1 MVGISSAVMTHTT
14 SAHGAI
20 ERAAGIADEVLFPHA
35 QDRDRADAL
44 PRDGLD
50 ALATAG
56 LFGIAGPEQHGG
68 LALEPMAARRVIA
81 SVGGG
86 CGATFF
92 VWVQHHGVVRDI
104 AASDNVGLRDELIEP
119 MCAGE
124 LICGTAFA
132 HVRRSGEP
140 AVRATRTSHGWRLD
154 GFAPWATSWGIAPR
168 FSVYAVAADG
178 TLVKAMVPGADAH
191 GDPAGITSIP
201 LHLSVLGST
210 GTVAL
215 RFDGCEVAEAD
226 VIGLDD
232 HARWLAADRAR
243 TAVGQP
249 ATLGVAERATT
260 AVRST
265 DHDGADDLA
274 AAIDIAWQRDRQ
286 LTDDLVNGVTG
297 DRESWIATASDHRA
311 ACVLLAQQAAT
322 AAVAAAGGRA
332 MDLDH
337 PGQRL
342 AREASFYTIQ
352 AQTADGRAATL
363 RAVSASVNGA
373 ATPRAD

>member
-1 MVGISSAVMTHTT
+1 MTSPAFTHV
-14 SAHGAI
+14 AI
-20 ERAAGIADEVLFPHA
+20 ERAAEIADDVLFPHA
-35 QDRDRADAL
+35 QERDRASAL
-44 PRDGLD
+44 PHDGLD
-50 ALATAG
+50 ALAAGG
-56 LFGIAGPEQHGG
+56 LFGIAGPSEFGG
-68 LALEPMAARRVIA
+68 LALDPIGARRVIA
-81 SVGGG
+81 TVGGG

-104 AASDNVGLRDELIEP
+104 AASDNAALRDGLIEQ

-124 LICGTAFA
+124 VICGTAFA
-132 HVRRSGEP
+132 HVRRRGEP
-140 AVRATRTSHGWRLD
+140 AVRATRTPDGWRLD

-168 FSVYAVAADG
+168 FSIYAVAADG
-178 TLVKAMVPGADAH
+178 TLVKVMVPGAGRD
-191 GDPAGITSIP
+191 GDPPGITSIP
-201 LHLSVLGST
+201 LHLAVLGST

-215 RFDGCEVAEAD
+215 RFDGCEVADGD

-232 HARWLAADRAR
+232 HSRWLTADRERSAI
-243 TAVGQP
+243 GQP
-249 ATLGVAERATT
+249 ATLGVAERATAT
-260 AVRST
+260 MRT
-265 DHDGADDLA
+265 IEDDHAQDAANGLA
-274 AAIDIAWQRDRQ
+274 AAIDRAWQRDRQ
-286 LTDDLVNGVTG
+286 LTGDLVDGVTG

-311 ACVLLAQQAAT
+311 SCLLLAQAATT

-363 RAVSASVNGA
+363 RSV
-373 ATPRAD
+373 TSRVRPRPRD